1 MRAAA
6 RPLTVHAATL
16 AAIMLALA
24 LMMTATPAPA
34 GATSDEPGDPAD
46 LTEVR
51 ATTDRAGTATRDGL
65 PAVASGPRP
74 GPDALYLPA
83 PRAPQLENTGPWQ
96 ADPILIS
103 GTHAYR
109 DGEWL
114 YQDFLFDDHGAT
126 GVIDSG
132 EPYGISTNLYS
143 PRGGTFTYPDDER
156 YRHNAADL
164 VELRITALVDA
175 TALRVTLNT
184 MVEPDLTALTIALG
198 DAGEHAWP
206 AGAGVTSPAEV
217 FLTAVGDTATLV
229 DAATG
234 EDIGGATSTVDLERR
249 QVDLR
254 IPHTAWDPGTDT
266 VPVTIGVGLWDAEAG
281 TYLAPQPG
289 PANETTPGGGLPGGP
304 ALVNVGPRL
313 EEPTPLLAGVT
324 MADTAAGARALA
336 PWWRDRQQSLQLTQG
351 DLAPFATEV
360 DFAKLGNGTTDE
372 ATIPTAGPMDRIH
385 ASRYIFGQG
394 VEPERI
400 CFAISST
407 PTEPGTECQGRYVG
421 QLQPYAIYVPEGEP
435 PAGGWGITLLM
446 HSLSANHNQYL
457 GTANQVQLGERGE
470 GHVVITPEARGPDGF
485 YTGIPE
491 ATTFEAWADAARHYP
506 INADKAA
513 ASGYSMGGFGTYRL
527 LARWPDLF
535 AGGFTVVGAPG
546 TVEDQLRS
554 LTGIPFLSW
563 NAAAD
568 ELVNIQTSEEAHAAL
583 VEAEIVHTHDLFV
596 GADHLTLAGNDE
608 YTPGAEFLGDLTVDR
623 DPATVRYVLD
633 PSEDSRD
640 VVADHAYWLSGLTLA
655 DPDGGVG
662 EVEVHSGASGEGR
675 PGAVEVVQG
684 GGVLTGGQNQAMP
697 YIRRDVVPAEG
708 SAGSPADRLEV
719 TASNIATITVDPLR
733 AGVTCAAEV
742 VVDSETPVE
751 VVLDGC
757 GPTTVGRVAGPTR
770 IDTAVAASRAAF
782 IDGRASAAV
791 IARADDFADAL
802 AGGPL
807 AVASNAPLLLS
818 WADDVPA
825 ATMDELARALPEG
838 ATVHVL
844 GGTAAL
850 STTVTDELA
859 EAGWDVVR
867 HAGATRFE
875 TSVRIAEAIGSP
887 DAVVLADGT
896 SFADAVV
903 AAPRAAASD
912 GALLLTAGAT
922 MPAEVAEAIGGRDVV
937 TVGPAASAAH
947 PTAAAAFTGAVS
959 GSVAVDVATHF
970 AEPRRVG
977 IARGDDFADAL
988 AGGALLGRD
997 PAGPILLVGTDAVP
1011 APVRTWLADT
1021 DRLDHLVLL
1030 GGTAA
1035 ISPAVE
1041 ADLRTLVAAD

>member
-1 MRAAA
+1 MRVATRHPSTVRAALVLLIA
-6 RPLTVHAATL
+6 ALLALPAVPSMAQAAT
-16 AAIMLALA
+16 
-24 LMMTATPAPA
+24 PRP
-34 GATSDEPGDPAD
+34 
-46 LTEVR
+46 
-51 ATTDRAGTATRDGL
+51 GL
-65 PAVASGPRP
+65 PAVDSGPRP

-83 PRAPQLENTGPWQ
+83 PVAPQLQNTGPWQ

-103 GTHAYR
+103 GTQAYR
-109 DGEWL
+109 NGEWL
-114 YQDFLFDDHGAT
+114 YQDFLFDDAGAT
-126 GVIDSG
+126 GVIDP
-132 EPYGISTNLYS
+132 EDPYGISSNLYS
-143 PRGGTFTYPDDER
+143 PRGGTFTYPLDER

-164 VELRITALVDA
+164 VELRITTLDDA

-184 MVEPDLTALTIALG
+184 MVEADLTAATIALG
-198 DAGEHAWP
+198 DAGEHSWP
-206 AGAGVTSPAEV
+206 HDAGVTSPAEV
-217 FLTAVGDTATLV
+217 FLTAVGDTATLT

-234 EDIGGATSTVDLERR
+234 DALDGATSTVDLTRR
-249 QVDLR
+249 QLDLR
-254 IPHTAWDPGTDT
+254 IPHSAWEPGTAT

-289 PANETTPGGGLPGGP
+289 PASDTSPGGGLLGGP

-313 EEPTPLLAGVT
+313 DEPTPMMAGVT

-336 PWWRDRQQSLQLTQG
+336 PWWRERQQSLQLSQG
-351 DLAPFATEV
+351 DLAPFATDV
-360 DFAKLGNGTTDE
+360 DFAVLAAGGTDE
-372 ATIPTAGPMDRIH
+372 STIPTSGPMDRIH
-385 ASRYIFGQG
+385 ASRYHFGQG
-394 VEPERI
+394 VEPDRV

-407 PTEPGTECQGRYVG
+407 PTEEGTACKGRYVG

-457 GTANQVQLGERGE
+457 GTNNQVQLAERGE

-491 ATTFEAWADAARHYP
+491 ATTFEAWADAARHHP

-568 ELVNIQTSEEAHAAL
+568 ELVNIQTSEAAHAAL
-583 VEAEIVHTHDLFV
+583 VEAEIVHTHDLFAT
-596 GADHLTLAGNDE
+596 ADHLTLAGNDE

-623 DPATVRYVLD
+623 NPATVRYVLD
-633 PSEDSRD
+633 PTEDSRD

-655 DPDGGVG
+655 DPDAGVG
-662 EVEVHSGASGEGR
+662 EVEVHSGATGTGR
-675 PGAVEVVQG
+675 PGAVAVTQG

-697 YIRRDVVPAEG
+697 YIRRDVMAVEA

-719 TASNIATITVDPLR
+719 TASNIATITVDPER
-733 AGVTCAAEV
+733 AGVTCDAEV
-742 VVDSETPVE
+742 VIDSETPVE
-751 VVLDGC
+751 VTLEGC

-782 IDGRASAAV
+782 LDGRASAAV

-807 AVASNAPLLLS
+807 AVAANAPLLLS
-818 WADDVPA
+818 WGDDVPA

-850 STTVTDELA
+850 DSAVTDELA

-875 TSVRIAEAIGSP
+875 TSVRIAEAIGTP
-887 DAVVLADGT
+887 ARFVLADGT

-903 AAPRAAASD
+903 AAPLAAAGD
-912 GALLLTAGAT
+912 GALLLTAGT
-922 MPAEVAEAIGGRDVV
+922 TTPAEVAEAIAGRDVT
-937 TVGPAASAAH
+937 TVGQAASTAH
-947 PTAAAAFTGAVS
+947 PTATTAHTGQVS
-959 GSVAVDVATHF
+959 GSVAVDVAASF
-970 AEPRRVG
+970 DSPRRVG
-977 IARGDDFADAL
+977 IARADDFADAL
-988 AGGALLGRD
+988 SGGALLGRD
-997 PAGPILLVGTDAVP
+997 PAGPILLVDTGAIP
-1011 APVRTWLADT
+1011 GPVRTWLAGADT
-1021 DRLDHLVLL
+1021 LDRVVLL
-1030 GGTAA
+1030 GGPVAV
-1035 ISPAVE
+1035 SDAVE
-1041 ADLRTLVAAD
+1041 ADLRSLVGA